1 MKNLALRGF
10 VPDPKDPTAPE
21 KEEQLKKARRKE
33 LDENSTSTVAGPS
46 SSNEH
51 KRKSDSDPKAKS
63 AKRAK
68 KEESTEPIAKED
80 KGQINDRYLKR
91 ELRAK
96 DSEELVQSHLAQ
108 ITRLEGKED
117 LMKKAYGELKKKS
130 DKKLE
135 GYGDLRDLKLTT
147 FNHFMATWE
156 IKNEDK
162 EGEENSDLKNA
173 FPLEIRKYLSQEIK
187 ANKDSLK

>member
-1 MKNLALRGF
+1 MKTLALRGF

-51 KRKSDSDPKAKS
+51 KQTSDSAPKAKS

-68 KEESTEPIAKED
+68 KDESTAPIAKED
-80 KGQINDRYLKR
+80 NGQINNLKR
-91 ELRAK
+91 KLRAK
-96 DSEELVQSHLAQ
+96 QEQVQSQLAR

-117 LMKKAYGELKKKS
+117 LEKKRYDELKKKC
-130 DKKLE
+130 DEKLE
-135 GYGDLRDLKLTT
+135 GYDDLLNLKLTT
-147 FNHFMATWE
+147 FNHFLAT
-156 IKNEDK
+156 
-162 EGEENSDLKNA
+162 
-173 FPLEIRKYLSQEIK
+173 
-187 ANKDSLK
+187 